1 MSILQIIRCFIN
13 YNKIMNGWQQ
23 FYPQI
28 TSLLLFRSML
38 TYIQNTSSEQIIRRV
53 IGMTTVTKETII
65 RAIVVNIENIHNSF
79 VVDEIITTDEFA
91 TEALEGYRDL
101 SKFRIITV

>member
-1 MSILQIIRCFIN
+1 
-13 YNKIMNGWQQ
+13 
-23 FYPQI
+23 
-28 TSLLLFRSML
+28 
-38 TYIQNTSSEQIIRRV
+38 
-53 IGMTTVTKETII
+53 MTIVTKETVI